1 MSSLFRRQSHKMVK
15 HIQSIRRQET
25 TNYLIVFDHFVP
37 EKYLEG
43 FEEFQR
49 KRLQQT
55 PTLINMQV
63 QVYNFTKN
71 KN

>member
-1 MSSLFRRQSHKMVK
+1 MVK
-15 HIQSIRRQET
+15 HIQSIRRQQT

-43 FEEFQR
+43 FEEFQG